1 MRRYSQEMNIKLNLK
16 KSIFIESYSDMG
28 LEILDPLDGRIF
40 EVIDKQL
47 FFLATIKYGLD
58 YEEITINEAKDI
70 LDEVTYLRNIQ
81 F

>member
-1 MRRYSQEMNIKLNLK
+1 MTIKLNLK
-16 KSIFIESYSDMG
+16 KSVYIESYSDMG
-28 LEILDPLDGRIF
+28 LQILDPLDGRIF

-47 FFLATIKYGLD
+47 FFLAAIKYGLD
-58 YEEITINEAKDI
+58 YEEITIKEAKDI

>member
-1 MRRYSQEMNIKLNLK
+1 MNIKLNLK